1 MTFLFVPSTPVHTS
15 SVHSPPTKL
24 CRPFAHFAKP
34 ILPYPPHH
42 CIILPTSCTSSES
55 SSDPTDPA
63 EDDKE
68 SLLQFLPPK
77 ELKWSEI
84 PFTSIEAELAAID
97 EYEREEAPPP
107 SDPWPKFLRAAAY
120 EHWGHPKLA
129 LAQYAKTDGATG
141 LQRVPELWERRA
153 YNAFKVGKVETANI
167 YFELAL
173 SLMNESTGNEMHF
186 AHWFNANFKD
196 YLPKRNG
203 PPAPVQR
210 GIVKYCVGYPND
222 ARNSF
227 VPQIYVNEKE
237 VEHPL
242 LWFLACC
249 AKLAGEEPM
258 RGVDAIV
265 VEKTLKRDY
274 EWDPRLRMLVDLY
287 YAAARRDF
295 GEVTDAETK
304 LSEAIKGDE
313 KDGITTYVYLALY
326 HDAFTEEYDERDRA
340 LDIVSAIGSPKSTND
355 TENYLFHVANNRLTI
370 PDNNGDSSPDVDL
383 AKGRLL

>member
-1 MTFLFVPSTPVHTS
+1 
-15 SVHSPPTKL
+15 
-24 CRPFAHFAKP
+24 
-34 ILPYPPHH
+34 
-42 CIILPTSCTSSES
+42 
-55 SSDPTDPA
+55 
-63 EDDKE
+63 
-68 SLLQFLPPK
+68 
-77 ELKWSEI
+77 
-84 PFTSIEAELAAID
+84 
-97 EYEREEAPPP
+97 
-107 SDPWPKFLRAAAY
+107 
-120 EHWGHPKLA
+120 
-129 LAQYAKTDGATG
+129 
-141 LQRVPELWERRA
+141 
-153 YNAFKVGKVETANI
+153 
-167 YFELAL
+167 
-173 SLMNESTGNEMHF
+173 MHF

-313 KDGITTYVYLALY
+313 KDDITTYVYLALY